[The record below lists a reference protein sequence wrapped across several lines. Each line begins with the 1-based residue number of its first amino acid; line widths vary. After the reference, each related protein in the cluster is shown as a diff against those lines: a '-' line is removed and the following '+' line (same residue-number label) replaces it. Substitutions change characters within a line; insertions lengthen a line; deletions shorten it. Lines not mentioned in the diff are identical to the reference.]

1 MVELT
6 TSRQDFTMRPPAD
19 LEIDHTSAPPST
31 RCIVCAGPLRRWFS
45 RGGRD
50 VFRCPA
56 CAHIQVPS
64 GVALVDGVSIYEAG
78 QLFESDGNQEYYL
91 DEGTLAAARDKL
103 RFVDQAVEPDRH
115 VLLDLGASYGHFLS
129 VAAPRFDAYGVEA
142 SAAAV
147 EWGRQE
153 FGVRNLVGS
162 LYDLPQGVP
171 PRVDIITAW
180 DVIEH
185 LAEPREALERCHE
198 RLTTNGW
205 LFMSTPDAGS
215 LIAGLLGRRWYYQ
228 DPLQHINLFSRRNLA
243 RVVEAAGFSVRETR
257 YFGRQYKV
265 NYVLNRL
272 RYLTGGAA
280 RPVFDTLMRLP
291 ESIRSA
297 HVTIKLHD
305 VMGIAAQR
313 R

>member
-1 MVELT
+1 
-6 TSRQDFTMRPPAD
+6 
-19 LEIDHTSAPPST
+19 
-31 RCIVCAGPLRRWFS
+31 
-45 RGGRD
+45 
-50 VFRCPA
+50 VFRCSA

-78 QLFESDGNQEYYL
+78 QLFETDGNQEYYL
-91 DEGTLAAARDKL
+91 DEGTLGAARDKL
-103 RFVDQAVEPDRH
+103 RFIERLVDPDHRL
-115 VLLDLGASYGHFLS
+115 LLDLGASYGHFLS
-129 VAAPRFDAYGVEA
+129 VATGRFESYGVEA

-147 EWGRQE
+147 EWGRRE
-153 FGVRNLVGS
+153 FGIRNLVGS
-162 LYDLPQGVP
+162 LYDLPPGVP
-171 PRVDIITAW
+171 ARVDVITAW

-185 LAEPREALERCHE
+185 LAEPREALARCRE

-215 LIAGLLGRRWYYQ
+215 LMAGVLGRRWYYQ

-243 RVVEAAGFSVRETR
+243 RIVEAAGFSVRETR

-265 NYVLNRL
+265 NYILNRL

-280 RPVFDTLMRLP
+280 RPLFNALMRLP
-291 ESIRSA
+291 EGVRSA

-305 VMGIAAQR
+305 VMGMAAQR